1 MPRNTVASWPEP
13 AAAGTLAERPTQ
25 HLLVYARDRALSG
38 TLEVDDGQGDG
49 GTVVL
54 SRGIVNKI
62 RADRAA
68 ALLGAVVYELG
79 LIDAKTLDSSLRAL
93 AETRGK
99 RHGEILLA
107 GHAITYPQLSAA
119 LMEQTLRKLT
129 YLHGLPVTTSFAFYD
144 QFDALPGWPHD
155 GPRVD
160 PLAAVWRGCRDFV
173 AKNHL
178 DAVLGR
184 LGTSSW
190 RVPKAALIANFC
202 LDSETLALVERLREP
217 MPIVDFFE
225 LAGGAR
231 PRAERLLYVLAIT
244 KQLEKLGR
252 TKLPSAAPVE
262 PSAKEE
268 RPPAPAGVGQSGTY
282 ARTISFELRTP
293 YAGDSQPPG
302 GRPTP
307 TPGPPLPPVDP
318 GALTRLEITSRALKI
333 ESETLYEALDVPPDA
348 PDEQIRAAYF
358 RLSRR
363 WRSELL
369 PDSLGDV
376 HSLCKKVRARMDEA
390 QRTLTDPGA
399 RRRYDARLR

>member
-1 MPRNTVASWPEP
+1 M
-13 AAAGTLAERPTQ
+13 
-25 HLLVYARDRALSG
+25 
-38 TLEVDDGQGDG
+38 
-49 GTVVL
+49 VL
-54 SRGIVNKI
+54 SRGLVIKI
-62 RADRAA
+62 RAARAA

-93 AETRGK
+93 AESRGK

-119 LMEQTLRKLT
+119 LMEQTIRKLT

-184 LGTSSW
+184 LGASSW

-217 MPIVDFFE
+217 MPVVDFYE
-225 LAGGAR
+225 LAGGAA
-231 PRAERLLYVLAIT
+231 PRARSGCST
-244 KQLEKLGR
+244 CSR
-252 TKLPSAAPVE
+252 SPSSSRKWDARSSRPPRRWSRARG
-262 PSAKEE
+262 SA
-268 RPPAPAGVGQSGTY
+268 RAPAPAGVGQSGTY
-282 ARTISFELRTP
+282 QRTISFELRTP

-307 TPGPPLPPVDP
+307 TPEPPLPPADP

-333 ESETLYEALDVPPDA
+333 EGETLYEVLGVPPDA